1 MGGRLIRR
9 ERKFLEIKSDE
20 REDINLDEVVEE
32 IFSNIMFF
40 IRFSRILMNVSRNSI
55 FIEVDRDLFIKMIQN
70 DFLFYVKFFVLVCDL
85 QRIFQGD
92 EIEDIIVQQFQY

>member
-32 IFSNIMFF
+32 ILSNIMFF
-40 IRFSRILMNVSRNSI
+40 IRFSRILTNVSRNSI
-55 FIEVDRDLFIKMIQN
+55 FIEVDRDLFIKMI
-70 DFLFYVKFFVLVCDL
+70 
-85 QRIFQGD
+85 
-92 EIEDIIVQQFQY
+92 

>member
-32 IFSNIMFF
+32 IFSNIMLF

-55 FIEVDRDLFIKMIQN
+55 FIEVDRDLFIKMI
-70 DFLFYVKFFVLVCDL
+70 
-85 QRIFQGD
+85 
-92 EIEDIIVQQFQY
+92 

>member
-32 IFSNIMFF
+32 IFSNIMLF

-55 FIEVDRDLFIKMIQN
+55 FIEVDRDFFIKMI
-70 DFLFYVKFFVLVCDL
+70 
-85 QRIFQGD
+85 
-92 EIEDIIVQQFQY
+92 

>member
-32 IFSNIMFF
+32 IFSNIMLF

-55 FIEVDRDLFIKMIQN
+55 FIEADRDFFLKMI
-70 DFLFYVKFFVLVCDL
+70 
-85 QRIFQGD
+85 
-92 EIEDIIVQQFQY
+92 

>member
-32 IFSNIMFF
+32 IFSNIMLF

-55 FIEVDRDLFIKMIQN
+55 FIEVDRDFFLKMI
-70 DFLFYVKFFVLVCDL
+70 
-85 QRIFQGD
+85 
-92 EIEDIIVQQFQY
+92 

>member
-40 IRFSRILMNVSRNSI
+40 IRFSRILTNVSRNSI
-55 FIEVDRDLFIKMIQN
+55 FIEVDRDFFIKMI
-70 DFLFYVKFFVLVCDL
+70 
-85 QRIFQGD
+85 
-92 EIEDIIVQQFQY
+92 

>member
-32 IFSNIMFF
+32 IFSNIMLF
-40 IRFSRILMNVSRNSI
+40 IRFSRILTNVSRNSI
-55 FIEVDRDLFIKMIQN
+55 FIEVDRDFFLKMI
-70 DFLFYVKFFVLVCDL
+70 
-85 QRIFQGD
+85 
-92 EIEDIIVQQFQY
+92 